1 MTNKTT
7 TKREVLWGFSSSGRA
22 PALQAGGERFD
33 PVNLHQI
40 WALNRNLW
48 IKKQIRVKYLG
59 TKIFNKMD
67 RVRYYKFT
75 NAYIYCHS
83 ERSQWRF

>member
-1 MTNKTT
+1 M
-7 TKREVLWGFSSSGRA
+7 LWGFSSSGRA

-33 PVNLHQI
+33 PVNLHQS
-40 WALNRNLW
+40 WGLNRTLMV
-48 IKKQIRVKYLG
+48 KSHKCRVKYLG

-83 ERSQWRF
+83 MKDYSGDSN